1 MSLLQKK
8 LKKNIGEVPQYY
20 VHNSH
25 PVIINPEDWDAVQF
39 EFSKCTKQSNYHKT
53 TNKFLEK
60 IKCTLYGVVYGSNVC
75 IFDKGKS
82 GAKHQ
87 IDIHLTSTNFP
98 GYHLICEC
106 KNYNGSV

>member
-1 MSLLQKK
+1 MKNIKMMSLLQKIFIVVFLQKK

-39 EFSKCTKQSNYHKT
+39 EFSKCTEQSNYHNT

-60 IKCTLYGVVYGSNVC
+60 IKCTLYVVVYGPNVC
-75 IFDKGKS
+75 IR
-82 GAKHQ
+82 
-87 IDIHLTSTNFP
+87 LR
-98 GYHLICEC
+98 
-106 KNYNGSV
+106 